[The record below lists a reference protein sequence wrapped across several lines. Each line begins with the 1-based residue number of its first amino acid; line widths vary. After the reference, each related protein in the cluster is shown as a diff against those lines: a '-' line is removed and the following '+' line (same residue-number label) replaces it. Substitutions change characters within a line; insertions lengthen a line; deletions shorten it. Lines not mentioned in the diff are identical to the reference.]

1 MSQDWRIVVVAAL
14 CASGAATLSAQ
25 APAASSQPKLG
36 QQGKDVVWIPSP
48 APTVT
53 KMLDLAR
60 VTAND
65 HVIDL
70 GSGDGVTVIA
80 AARRGA
86 TAMGVE
92 FDKGLVDVSRQNAA
106 AAGVS
111 DRVTFVEGD
120 FFKTDLSKATVVT
133 LFVHVSINMKLRP
146 MLLDLRPGTRIV
158 SNTFDMGD
166 WRADQVAQVT
176 ETCTRFCTALL
187 WVVPAHVDG
196 VWRLDD
202 SELRLTQQF
211 QNVTGTLTT
220 GGVAKPI
227 SAGRLN
233 GDEISFFVGSV
244 PYKGRVKGGL
254 MEGTVAAGGTPA
266 WRATRATPPNRA
278 GGQSTR

>member
-1 MSQDWRIVVVAAL
+1 MKVWRIVVAAAL
-14 CASGAATLSAQ
+14 CASGAATLQAQ
-25 APAASSQPKLG
+25 ASPTSSQPKLG

-53 KMLDLAR
+53 RMLDLAH
-60 VTAND
+60 VTAKD

-70 GSGDGVTVIA
+70 GSGDGITVIA
-80 AARRGA
+80 AAQRGA
-86 TAMGVE
+86 TAVGVE
-92 FDKGLVDVSRQNAA
+92 FDKGLVAVSRQNAA

-111 DRVTFVEGD
+111 HRATFVEGD
-120 FFKTDLSKATVVT
+120 FFKTDLSKATVIT

-146 MLLDLRPGTRIV
+146 MLLGLKPGTRIV

-166 WRADQVAQVT
+166 WRADEVAQVT
-176 ETCTRFCTALL
+176 ESCTRFCTALL
-187 WVVPAHVDG
+187 WVVPAHVEG
-196 VWRLDD
+196 VWRVDD

-211 QNVTGTLTT
+211 QNVAGTWTI

-227 SAGRLN
+227 SGGRLN

-244 PYKGRVKGGL
+244 PYKARVTPASI
-254 MEGTVAAGGTPA
+254 EGTVGAYGTLST

-278 GGQSTR
+278 EGQRSR